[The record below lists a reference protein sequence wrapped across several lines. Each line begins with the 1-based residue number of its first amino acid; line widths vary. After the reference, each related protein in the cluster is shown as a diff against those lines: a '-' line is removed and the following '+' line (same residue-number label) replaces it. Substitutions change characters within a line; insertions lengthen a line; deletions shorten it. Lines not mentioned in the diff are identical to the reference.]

1 MIADAAKNSTDQVQF
16 NADAAATLGRGF
28 GVLVPMMKEG
38 AAGLREIGEEAQRG
52 GLILT
57 NEMTAKLDA
66 MGDAWDRLKVKSQVS
81 FAPALLSFANGIMT
95 LGKAI
100 AVQFEM
106 IGAVAA
112 GNLEAAKN
120 AFLEFEKSITT
131 EPPIAPKA
139 GAGGEGGEERGAD
152 AAIRAKQDESVM
164 KEATAEAKRQID
176 LLAEAS
182 KLREQNDFARLDA
195 EQKLEALKDKQF
207 ETEIAI
213 MELSDPT
220 AKLEME
226 VERLKIVSKIQS
238 LEQSIAKDAADK
250 ADKVADKLSDEA
262 KTRADFLAQEAKI
275 KTGEGISVSAP
286 ITDSLARIGGFVGA
300 TGDNRARM
308 AEQQLAVQEKL
319 LENLDKLVARIAPN
333 FGATEDIVA
342 SL

>member
-1 MIADAAKNSTDQVQF
+1 
-16 NADAAATLGRGF
+16 
-28 GVLVPMMKEG
+28 
-38 AAGLREIGEEAQRG
+38 
-52 GLILT
+52 
-57 NEMTAKLDA
+57 
-66 MGDAWDRLKVKSQVS
+66 
-81 FAPALLSFANGIMT
+81 
-95 LGKAI
+95 
-100 AVQFEM
+100 
-106 IGAVAA
+106 
-112 GNLEAAKN
+112 
-120 AFLEFEKSITT
+120 
-131 EPPIAPKA
+131 
-139 GAGGEGGEERGAD
+139 
-152 AAIRAKQDESVM
+152 M